1 MSSPSMAM
9 ILAVVVPSSRLKF
22 SEMTSLMISS
32 MVATKV
38 SFSLSSW
45 GIMRLL
51 NVSSLVTMIVTKSVG
66 CSVGGSVEELGLG
79 AFVGTEATVDTLVGL
94 YVVPSLG
101 ELVGLDVDVDVD
113 VDVEKDVGAYVS
125 FARLNAT
132 FAGAAVV

>member
-1 MSSPSMAM
+1 MASPSMAM
-9 ILAVVVPSSRLKF
+9 ILTVVVPSSRLKF
-22 SEMTSLMISS
+22 PEITSSMISS
-32 MVATKV
+32 MVATKL

-51 NVSSLVTMIVTKSVG
+51 NVSSLVTVTVIKSVG
-66 CSVGGSVEELGLG
+66 GSVGESVEELGLG
-79 AFVGTEATVDTLVGL
+79 AFVGTEGTVDTLVGL

-101 ELVGLDVDVDVD
+101 ELVGLDVDA
-113 VDVEKDVGAYVS
+113 DVERDVGAYVS